1 MPSRRRQIPNNT
13 NTNIIPKP
21 KEEED
26 QQQLHQNRNN
36 YNDDNSS
43 REMHHDPEDGSC
55 ISSMDTVAHEA
66 TTIPPNEIDH
76 QPDDEQTSQSLS
88 NAHNTLGSKPKLSNM
103 SLLSSA
109 VAYATLERCLLG
121 LNGGEETTTAV
132 DQVVETPI
140 DDHCNASSSSTSSP
154 SPAPVSSNNINYSKQ
169 CKSGHIIDIL
179 ELRRL
184 SSRGVPD
191 EPPENRIAHDNTTA
205 PLSSTTTTMG
215 LGRKSYR
222 PLVWR
227 VLLGYL
233 PPQTSLWNMVL
244 DRDRKLYD
252 MLVQE
257 LFSSTCPAPHEY
269 YVHEK
274 KEEEEILTRE
284 RGGIN
289 SSGNLEKEGQNDN
302 GKQKGITNDGKEFV
316 IDDDDDG
323 QEDIIAEI
331 NDNAAPGTPNEFTAD
346 ETTSTT
352 ATTTTAAVTTP
363 IATPLTPGLLSEW
376 IRGEN
381 GGENAVFGTPSQLS
395 SSSSSKSN
403 NNLARISPM
412 CAMNTP
418 RTRTY
423 NTTMKKAV
431 TVRTITEDIA
441 ADLADIEQTSSLAML
456 EESSGDVVD
465 GVLSHRLKES
475 LLLPYQGDDDEE
487 EEEEEEEEGNAI
499 MDTINIVDSSE
510 GESSGAEQSIPQT
523 KPSSEDEA
531 TQGDM
536 KMHRHGS
543 SGDDSADD
551 DAFAI
556 LPTTTP
562 NSSST
567 VPPDNDEEENMILLD
582 EIRKDVIRTH
592 PDLRF
597 FLEPED
603 GLGQKRYAALERIL
617 FVWAKL
623 NKGVRQF
630 IATT

>member
-1 MPSRRRQIPNNT
+1 
-13 NTNIIPKP
+13 
-21 KEEED
+21 
-26 QQQLHQNRNN
+26 
-36 YNDDNSS
+36 
-43 REMHHDPEDGSC
+43 
-55 ISSMDTVAHEA
+55 
-66 TTIPPNEIDH
+66 
-76 QPDDEQTSQSLS
+76 
-88 NAHNTLGSKPKLSNM
+88 
-103 SLLSSA
+103 
-109 VAYATLERCLLG
+109 
-121 LNGGEETTTAV
+121 
-132 DQVVETPI
+132 
-140 DDHCNASSSSTSSP
+140 
-154 SPAPVSSNNINYSKQ
+154 
-169 CKSGHIIDIL
+169 
-179 ELRRL
+179 
-184 SSRGVPD
+184 
-191 EPPENRIAHDNTTA
+191 
-205 PLSSTTTTMG
+205 
-215 LGRKSYR
+215 
-222 PLVWR
+222 
-227 VLLGYL
+227 
-233 PPQTSLWNMVL
+233 
-244 DRDRKLYD
+244 
-252 MLVQE
+252 
-257 LFSSTCPAPHEY
+257 
-269 YVHEK
+269 
-274 KEEEEILTRE
+274 
-284 RGGIN
+284 
-289 SSGNLEKEGQNDN
+289 
-302 GKQKGITNDGKEFV
+302 
-316 IDDDDDG
+316 
-323 QEDIIAEI
+323 
-331 NDNAAPGTPNEFTAD
+331 
-346 ETTSTT
+346 
-352 ATTTTAAVTTP
+352 
-363 IATPLTPGLLSEW
+363 
-376 IRGEN
+376 
-381 GGENAVFGTPSQLS
+381 
-395 SSSSSKSN
+395 
-403 NNLARISPM
+403 
-412 CAMNTP
+412 
-418 RTRTY
+418 
-423 NTTMKKAV
+423 MKKAV